1 MIELFLAFIF
11 YQYAKI
17 EKEHIKANLYL
28 QMKNYSLF
36 FDDNRFDID
45 IVPFSKN
52 KSLYELSEDN
62 NSLYILVPFVDSKE
76 DILKIIYP
84 KKEYILLLKTM
95 HKKILLQLLLLSL
108 VAVLISILAA
118 LYALKPLRNS
128 LKLLEEFIKDI
139 IHDLNT
145 PITSILINLKMI
157 QEKNDEIDS
166 ITRSAKN
173 ISMLHQNLNSYLKN
187 QNGVK
192 EKFSL
197 EKAIQEQVDFF
208 APLYDYLTWEVKID
222 DITLITDKNAFSRI
236 LYNLFSNA
244 CKYNKTDGK
253 ITIKNSS
260 SKLYITNNSYGIK
273 NPSQL
278 FKRFYKESERGLG
291 IGLHIVE
298 KLCKE
303 LDIDKKLEVKD
314 DDVSVL
320 LDLNKVYIS
329 PKSTN

>member
-17 EKEHIKANLYL
+17 EKEHIRTNLYL
-28 QMKNYSLF
+28 KMKNYSLF
-36 FDDNRFDID
+36 FDDKRFDID

-52 KSLYELSEDN
+52 RNLYELSEDN
-62 NSLYILVPFVDSKE
+62 NSLYILVPFIDSKE

-84 KKEYILLLKTM
+84 KQEYILLLKEM

-108 VAVLISILAA
+108 VAVLISTLAA

-128 LKLLEEFIKDI
+128 LNLLEEFIKDI

-145 PITSILINLKMI
+145 PITSILINLKMV

-187 QNGVK
+187 QNIAK

-197 EKAIQEQVDFF
+197 EKAVKEQVDFF
-208 APLYDYLTWEVKID
+208 SPLYDYLTWEVDID
-222 DITLITDKNAFSRI
+222 DITLTTDKNAFSRI

-278 FKRFYKESERGLG
+278 FERFYKESERGLG

-314 DDVSVL
+314 DDVTVL
-320 LDLNKVYIS
+320 LDLSKI
-329 PKSTN
+329 K